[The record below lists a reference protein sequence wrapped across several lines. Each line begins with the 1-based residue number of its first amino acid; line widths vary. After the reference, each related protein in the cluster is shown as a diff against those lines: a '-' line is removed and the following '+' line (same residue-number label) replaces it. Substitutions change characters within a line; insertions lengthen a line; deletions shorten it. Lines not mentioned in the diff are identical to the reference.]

1 MTSKNNAVLVSDLF
15 AQLGG
20 EFVVISPGSRNAPLI
35 KCFQSFDSIQCVS
48 IVDER
53 SAAFFALG
61 ISLATK
67 KPVALVCTSGTALLN
82 YSPAIAE
89 AYYLG
94 VPLIVISAD
103 RPGIRI
109 DKGEGQSIRQQNVY
123 QNFQKGFLNI
133 EEEHCFEKEI
143 VEKSKNIL
151 LNAISEKHGPV
162 HFNLPFSEPL
172 YEESE
177 NNSKFDN
184 VNFDT
189 AIIET
194 NLKLDLV
201 YIERWNKS
209 KRKLVL
215 CGRLEKSNKLNQ
227 ALIELSKN
235 SDIIILFESVSNLDS
250 NCGIG
255 TIDRTLSAL
264 SIKDIQPDLVV
275 TLGEH
280 IISKRIKE
288 FLKRIKNLEHWHI
301 SDNDELMDTFECK
314 SLSIK
319 TTAELFLENIN
330 YQNIQKGSDYSNTW
344 KTNELIGKN
353 LHNEFLLNVPFSDLQ
368 VFDIVLNA
376 IPNNFHLQ
384 SGNSSVIRYIQLFDY
399 NQWKSCHANRG
410 TSGIE
415 GSTSTAVGFSF
426 AAKEP
431 TLLITGDISFL
442 YDSNGLWNNSIR
454 SDFRII
460 VINNG
465 GGGIFRFIPGPE
477 TVPNHEEFFETTHNI
492 DLQHIA
498 KAFGF
503 DFGRADNKNELIES
517 LESFFIPSIVPKILE
532 IRTPRKLNSE
542 ILKEYFSYI
551 EKNK

>member
-1 MTSKNNAVLVSDLF
+1 MSSKNNAVLVSDLF

-35 KCFQSFDSIQCVS
+35 KCFQSFDSIKCVS

-133 EEEHCFEKEI
+133 EEEGCLEKEI
-143 VEKSKNIL
+143 IEKSKDL
-151 LNAISEKHGPV
+151 FCISITDKHGPV

-172 YEESE
+172 YGESL
-177 NNSKFDN
+177 NNSNFVN
-184 VNFDT
+184 VKLDV
-189 AIIET
+189 AKPKT
-194 NLKLDLV
+194 NLKLDSL
-201 YIERWNKS
+201 YIKKWNNS

-215 CGRLEKSNKLNQ
+215 CGRLQKSNKLKQ
-227 ALIELSKN
+227 LLVELGKN
-235 SDIIILFESVSNLDS
+235 NDAIILFESISNLNS
-250 NCGIG
+250 TCGIG
-255 TIDRTLSAL
+255 TIDRTLSANNL
-264 SIKDIQPDLVV
+264 NGIEPELVV

-288 FLKRIKNLEHWHI
+288 LLKGIDNLEHWHI
-301 SDNDELMDTFECK
+301 HDNEERMDTFECK

-319 TTAELFLENIN
+319 ISPELFLENIN
-330 YQNIQKGSDYSNTW
+330 SQNIQKGSDYSNTW

-384 SGNSSVIRYIQLFDY
+384 SGNSSVIRYIHLFDY
-399 NQWKSCHANRG
+399 NPWKSCHANRG

-465 GGGIFRFIPGPE
+465 GGGIFRFIPGPQ

-503 DFGRADNKNELIES
+503 DFGRADNKNELLES